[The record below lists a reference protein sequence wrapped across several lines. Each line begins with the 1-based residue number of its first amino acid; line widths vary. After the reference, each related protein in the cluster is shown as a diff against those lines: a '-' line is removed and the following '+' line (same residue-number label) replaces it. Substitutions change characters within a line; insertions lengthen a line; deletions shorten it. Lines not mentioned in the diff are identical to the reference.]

1 MLPGGDRISHYKGV
15 SWSDSTP
22 VIVRNRL
29 IDAFRSDGRISALS
43 SDEHSLHA
51 DLELVSDLRAFQI
64 EYQNGKPNAVIGLD
78 VRLVRAPDYR
88 ILASYR
94 FNITQTASGILVPE
108 VVQAFGTA
116 GDILASQLVG
126 WTLEHATARRER

>member
-64 EYQNGKPNAVIGLD
+64 EYQNGKPNAVIGGISEFGKNRTLSEQVATRDAIVKHFVIYGIVLILD
-78 VRLVRAPDYR
+78 
-88 ILASYR
+88 
-94 FNITQTASGILVPE
+94 
-108 VVQAFGTA
+108 
-116 GDILASQLVG
+116 
-126 WTLEHATARRER
+126 